1 MVYILFFKEGKAIL
15 LIVLVISTAKCYE
28 EDKREGWGDGA
39 VGKVF
44 AVQA

>member
-1 MVYILFFKEGKAIL
+1 MVYILFFKEGKTIL
-15 LIVLVISTAKCYE
+15 LVVLVISTAKCYE
-28 EDKREGWGDGA
+28 EDKREDWGDGS